1 MAAARFLFHTLTRNG
16 VRGSRTLSR
25 SISSS
30 IEAVKEESVAAAPE
44 EAVVE
49 YVEDDL
55 KSRIFRLRLP
65 KRSVTN
71 VLEKWVAE
79 GRAIPLSDLRSI
91 SRDLRRSRRFKH
103 ALEISE
109 WIVSHEEYQISDS
122 DYAVRIDLMTQV
134 FGIDAAERYFEALP
148 SSAKTSETYTALLHC
163 YAGSKL
169 VEKAEALYERMKR
182 ENLSLSAITFNELMT
197 LYMSVGQLEKVSL
210 IVRDMKCQN
219 VAPDLFTYN
228 LWVSSCAAALDLD
241 EARRI
246 LDTMI
251 ADPGCD
257 ESWIRYQKLAKLYI
271 TSTQLVSSDSSSLV
285 ESEKGITQRELI
297 SYDFL
302 IILYGGL
309 GSKDKLD
316 QIWKS
321 LRMTGQKMTGRNY
334 VCVLAS
340 YLMLGY
346 LEDVGEIVEQW
357 KQPATSEFNST
368 MCNKLAAAFEEI
380 GMADTAAGFRRILRE
395 KGCDPVEEPR

>member
-1 MAAARFLFHTLTRNG
+1 MAAARFLFQTLTRNG
-16 VRGSRTLSR
+16 VRGTRGLSR

-30 IEAVKEESVAAAPE
+30 IEAVKEEAQE
-44 EAVVE
+44 GTVVE
-49 YVEDDL
+49 YVEDEKDDL

-71 VLEKWVAE
+71 VLEKWVGE

-134 FGIDAAERYFEALP
+134 FGIDAAERYFEVLP
-148 SSAKTSETYTALLHC
+148 SSARTSETYTALLHC

-169 VEKAEALYERMKR
+169 VEKAESLYERMKG
-182 ENLSLSAITFNELMT
+182 ENLSLGAITFNELMT
-197 LYMSVGQLEKVSL
+197 LYMSVGQLEKVSK
-210 IVRDMKCQN
+210 IVSDMKCQN

-241 EARRI
+241 EARRV
-246 LDTMI
+246 LDAMA

-271 TSTQLVSSDSSSLV
+271 TSTLLVSSDYSSLV
-285 ESEKGITQRELI
+285 GSEKGITQRELI

-309 GSKDKLD
+309 GIKDKLD

-340 YLMLGY
+340 YLMLGH

-357 KQPATSEFNST
+357 KQPAASEFKGT
-368 MCNKLAAAFEEI
+368 MCDKLVAAFEDI
-380 GMADTAAGFRRILRE
+380 GMADTATGFRRILRE
-395 KGCDPVEEPR
+395 KGCNPTEEPR